1 MQKIIAVDNS
11 TTHLQTL
18 RDILRQDYE
27 IVPAKNP
34 EEALRMIGSGEKRYF
49 LVLVNIDEFPLEGI
63 CFLKKL
69 HVRYT
74 LYTVPVVVITEDVG
88 KCNIQE
94 VYKAGAADY
103 ISLDMHEVLIRQRI
117 RRIVEAAEKDNMGNI
132 EALMDSDHRNY
143 FLFHNCIGAALI
155 LETDEEHIRALMI
168 NDVFYNVVGH
178 QKDKYDWYGLDLYET
193 VLPEDYDVVRKTM
206 KEAIRRGIAA
216 CELHNRETGQIF
228 RVTYRLLVRGKR
240 GYTFFTLVEDI
251 TENFRNLMK
260 VQALTEL
267 PGTIIY
273 DYDPSTDCMTINVS
287 GKNGYSTI
295 LSESFL
301 SQNAHG
307 QWLAPE
313 SEKVYRET
321 FRGALSRPM
330 SGSMDFRG
338 RFESRLYH
346 WYRAYYRSM
355 ADDMGRV
362 FRIVGRVDD
371 IEQSAWAGLP
381 YERMDYY
388 DPTTQLLTY
397 HALKEF
403 IAEKIGENRSG
414 TMMLLILE
422 GIDEVYRSL
431 GEERGGD
438 LLREVADAMCGM
450 FRRDDIFGR
459 FGGEGFIIFLP
470 EAHSEALARK
480 TAQNIMS
487 TVEECVRE
495 AGFRDKVQCN
505 IGISIAENE
514 EVTVSELMSRANTA
528 LWEGKSEKT
537 AKYVI
542 HETKPADGIV

>member
-1 MQKIIAVDNS
+1 MRKIIAVDNS
-11 TTHLQTL
+11 TKHIQVLSE
-18 RDILRQDYE
+18 ILGRSCHIIQ
-27 IVPAKNP
+27 AGNT
-34 EEALRMIGSGEKRYF
+34 EEALKIIGGGNDRLS
-49 LVLVNIDEFPLEGI
+49 LVLLNIDEFPLEGI
-63 CFLKKL
+63 SFLKKL
-69 HVRYT
+69 NTRYM
-74 LYTVPVVVITEDVG
+74 LYTIPVVVITEDVERS
-88 KCNIQE
+88 NIQE
-94 VYKAGAADY
+94 AYEAGAEDY

-117 RRIVEAAEKDNMGNI
+117 HRIAESAERDNTANI
-132 EALMDSDHRNY
+132 EALMDSGQRNH

-155 LETDEEHIRALMI
+155 METDGEQIRALMI
-168 NDVFYNVVGH
+168 NDVFYKVVGH
-178 QKDKYDWYGLDLYET
+178 KKDKYDWYGQNLYET
-193 VLPEDYDVVRKTM
+193 VLPEDYPVVRKAL
-206 KEAIRRGIAA
+206 KEAIRCGTSS
-216 CELHNRETGQIF
+216 CEVHNIESGQIF
-228 RVTYRLLVRGKR
+228 RVTYHLLAKGKS

-251 TENFRNLMK
+251 TDNFRNLMK
-260 VQALTEL
+260 IQALAEL

-273 DYDPSTDCMTINVS
+273 DYDPSTDSMTINVS
-287 GKNGYSTI
+287 GKSGYSTI
-295 LSESFL
+295 VSESFF
-301 SQNAHG
+301 SQNA
-307 QWLAPE
+307 QSKWLAPE
-313 SEKVYRET
+313 SEKIYRET
-321 FRGALSRPM
+321 FREALSRAM

-338 RFESRLYH
+338 RFGSRLYH

-388 DPTTQLLTY
+388 DPATQLLTY

-431 GEERGGD
+431 GEEMGGC
-438 LLREVADAMCGM
+438 LLREVADVMCVM

-470 EAHSEALARK
+470 EAHNERLARE
-480 TAQNIMS
+480 TAQNIIS
-487 TVEECVRE
+487 TVEERVQK
-495 AGFRDKVQCN
+495 AGFGDKVQCN
-505 IGISIAENE
+505 IGIAIAEHE
-514 EVTVSELMSRANTA
+514 DVTVSELMRRANAA

-542 HETKPADGIV
+542 HEAKPADSIA

>member
-1 MQKIIAVDNS
+1 MRKIIAVDNS
-11 TTHLQTL
+11 TKHIQVFQQ
-18 RDILRQDYE
+18 ILGQDYE
-27 IVPAKNP
+27 VFPVGDT
-34 EEALRMIGSGEKRYF
+34 EEALEILGGGDDRFS
-49 LVLVNIDEFPLEGI
+49 LVLLNIDEFPLEGI
-63 CFLKKL
+63 SFLKKL
-69 HVRYT
+69 NTRYM
-74 LYTVPVVVITEDVG
+74 LYTIPVVVVTEDVER
-88 KCNIQE
+88 CSIQE
-94 VYKAGAADY
+94 VYRAGAVDY
-103 ISLDMHEVLIRQRI
+103 ISVDMYEVLIRQRI
-117 RRIVEAAEKDNMGNI
+117 HRIVEAAERNNMGNI
-132 EALMDSDHRNY
+132 EALMDSDQRNY

-155 LETDEEHIRALMI
+155 IETDGEQIRALMI
-168 NDVFYNVVGH
+168 NDVFYKVVGH
-178 QKDKYDWYGLDLYET
+178 KKDKYDWYGQDLYET
-193 VLPEDYDVVRKTM
+193 VLPEDYPVVRKAL
-206 KEAIRRGIAA
+206 KEAIRCGTSS
-216 CELHNRETGQIF
+216 CEVHNIETGQLF
-228 RVTYRLLVRGKR
+228 RVTYRLLVKGKK

-251 TENFRNLMK
+251 TDNFHNLMK
-260 VQALTEL
+260 IQALAEL

-287 GKNGYSTI
+287 GKRGYSTI
-295 LSESFL
+295 VSESFL
-301 SQNAHG
+301 SQNA
-307 QWLAPE
+307 QSKWLAPE
-313 SEKVYRET
+313 SEKVYRDT
-321 FRGALSRPM
+321 FREALSRAV

-338 RFESRLYH
+338 RFGSRLYH
-346 WYRAYYRSM
+346 WYRAYYRSI

-431 GEERGGD
+431 GEEMGGC
-438 LLREVADAMCGM
+438 LLREVADVMCIM

-470 EAHSEALARK
+470 EAYSEALARK
-480 TAQNIMS
+480 TAQNIMK
-487 TVEECVRE
+487 TVEERVRK
-495 AGFRDKVQCN
+495 AGFGDKVQCN
-505 IGISIAENE
+505 IGIAIAENE
-514 EVTVSELMSRANTA
+514 DVAVSELMRRANTA

-542 HETKPADGIV
+542 HEAKPADSIA